1 MTNELTDT
9 DQVRVVLALV
19 SVYAGRELA
28 DNYAPRRLG
37 FAEVGIS
44 SLALASVIVE
54 LEDRLGR
61 EFDFEAFAGVET
73 VADLLGAIG
82 LPAVEGATE

>member
-1 MTNELTDT
+1 MTPQLSPPE
-9 DQVRVVLALV
+9 QVAIVLGLV
-19 SVYAGRELA
+19 SVYAGRQLH
-28 DNYAPRRLG
+28 DNTDSRRLG

-73 VADLLGAIG
+73 VADLLRAVG
-82 LPAVEGATE
+82 LPSADGASQ